1 MPLCHALVYA
11 LSNPCISTPCWNL
24 LEFGLFGLIELSGL
38 FELTGLI
45 WIIRINLGYLDLFE
59 LFEFIWI
66 NFSYLN

>member
-24 LEFGLFGLIELSGL
+24 LELSGLFGLIELSGL

-45 WIIRINLGYLDLFE
+45 WII
-59 LFEFIWI
+59 
-66 NFSYLN
+66 